1 MSPAPTFARHGQSS
15 SADPPLPDSSLNP
28 TKSHCHTQTHRT
40 YFLWNN
46 SVKPWNANSSIWV
59 NIRRYDFKDQVL
71 ASNGYYSRW
80 RLDWHLRFVFGA
92 RISPS
97 LTANSNEWVRRENRC
112 LVVSWPEL
120 LNWGCW
126 SNRIYL
132 WYLRLILDFF
142 CGSGIVV
149 GRDQR
154 RWWLCGVSGYLFI
167 LGNLFLIKK
176 KADLIK

>member
-28 TKSHCHTQTHRT
+28 AKSHCHTQTHRRH
-40 YFLWNN
+40 FLWHN
-46 SVKPWNANSSIWV
+46 SEKPWNANSSIWV

-97 LTANSNEWVRRENRC
+97 LQTAT
-112 LVVSWPEL
+112 
-120 LNWGCW
+120 
-126 SNRIYL
+126 
-132 WYLRLILDFF
+132 
-142 CGSGIVV
+142 SGFDERIVV
-149 GRDQR
+149 
-154 RWWLCGVSGYLFI
+154 WLLAGLNCWTGVVGLTEFTCDI
-167 LGNLFLIKK
+167 WDWFWIFFVVVG
-176 KADLIK
+176 